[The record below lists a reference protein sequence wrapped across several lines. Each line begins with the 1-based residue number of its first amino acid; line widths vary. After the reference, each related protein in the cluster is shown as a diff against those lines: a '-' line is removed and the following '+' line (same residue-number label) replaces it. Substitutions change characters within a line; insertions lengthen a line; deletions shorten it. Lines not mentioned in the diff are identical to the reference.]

1 MTGGIKNRMDYIL
14 TYLPLIILL
23 IANSFT
29 LLKYDRFT
37 QAGNKLGQKI
47 GTIKDRKSIRLFFII
62 PFYFLICCYA
72 IYMIK
77 DSKHLILLNS
87 LILLLEIILIIV
99 FEYKLYICTKAKG
112 VYENGICY
120 TRGSFLFKEIPEI
133 SIKDKC
139 IEILN
144 EKGFRET
151 FFVDEKI
158 IEYLQKRLE
167 FKNNKVINNEWSKNR
182 TSGNRTFRNAAGRI
196 TKY

>member
-1 MTGGIKNRMDYIL
+1 MDYIL
-14 TYLPLIILL
+14 TYLPLIILV
-23 IANSFT
+23 IVNSFT

-37 QAGNKLGQKI
+37 QAGDELGQKI
-47 GTIKDRKSIRLFFII
+47 GNIKDKKSIRLFFII
-62 PFYFLICCYA
+62 PFYFLMCCYA

-77 DSKHLILLNS
+77 YLNHFILLNS
-87 LILLLEIILIIV
+87 LILVSEIILFII
-99 FEYKLYICTKAKG
+99 FEYKIHICTQKKG

-120 TRGSFLFKEIPEI
+120 TKGSFLFKEIPEI
-133 SIKDKC
+133 SIKDTC

-151 FFVDEKI
+151 FLVNEHI
-158 IEYLQKRLE
+158 IDYLRERLD
-167 FKNNKVINNEWSKNR
+167 FKNNKVINNDWSKNR